1 MGKRDAV
8 PPPDP
13 ENKKYFNTIMIS
25 LTGIKKQYSSQFIFN
40 NLNISFYDDDR
51 VALIGRNGTGKTTL
65 LRLIVG
71 KEEANSGDVSVTSG
85 TTVGY
90 LAQEVETVRDAT
102 PLEIVLE
109 PFSHLLDYEEVYEA
123 ASKSVSSGDHRH
135 VKKALENI
143 DALQAQ
149 MDFVDAFSLASRA
162 KSILAG
168 LGVPDDKWESPVQ
181 ELSGGYRMRVMLAR
195 LLLLSPSMLLLDEPT
210 NHLDMDSLVWLEA
223 FLRRYR
229 GGLIVVSHDRDFLNR
244 ATFITAEL
252 QAGEMTVY
260 KGPYDAY
267 MVYKEARDKS
277 EESTRANIER
287 QIAQK
292 ERFIERFRAKAT
304 KASQVQSR
312 IKFVEDLKEQLPE
325 IPRVQKSIRFRFPS
339 PGPSGG
345 VPFKLENISV
355 SYNDAPVFKKVNL
368 TVTRGDKIAVVGP
381 NGAGKSTLLKLLA
394 GHLTPQEGKLT
405 VGHNVDMR
413 YFGQHQLEQLDLEK
427 TLFETIG
434 RASGSG
440 DRTFIQN
447 VLGTFLFSG
456 RDVDKKVKVLSG
468 GETSR
473 LILASILSRPGNVLV
488 LDEPTNHLDM
498 ESVEVLTEA
507 LAGFPGTAVFV
518 SHNEYFISR
527 IANRIVEMRPG
538 VFKDFPGSIA
548 NYRSFLEAGYMQSD
562 EVMPA
567 SSKGPSG
574 AETAKQE
581 RIQKKEERRQTQRR
595 IEKLEKDIDKM
606 EAEMKAADEIL
617 NNPANASNYGL
628 LHDTAMTFE
637 GLKKKN
643 EKLVVEW
650 EELQVKLAAYEEI

>member
-1 MGKRDAV
+1 
-8 PPPDP
+8 
-13 ENKKYFNTIMIS
+13 MIS
-25 LTGIKKQYSSQFIFN
+25 LTGIKKQYSSQVIFN

-71 KEEANSGDVSVTSG
+71 KEEANSGEASVTSG

-90 LAQEVETVRDAT
+90 LAQEVEMVRDAT

-123 ASKSVSSGDHRH
+123 ASKSCSSGDHRH

-168 LGVPDDKWESPVQ
+168 LGVPNDKWESPVQ

-223 FLRRYR
+223 FLRPYR

-260 KGPYDAY
+260 KGNYDAY

-325 IPRVQKSIRFRFPS
+325 IPRAQKSIRFRFPS
-339 PGPSGG
+339 SGPSGG
-345 VPFKLENISV
+345 VPFKLENVSV
-355 SYNDAPVFKKVNL
+355 SYNDTPVFKKVNL

-427 TLFETIG
+427 TLFETIA

-456 RDVDKKVKVLSG
+456 SDVDKKAKVLSG

-473 LILASILSRPGNVLV
+473 LVLASILSRPGNVLV

-538 VFKDFPGSIA
+538 VFKDFPGTIT
-548 NYRSFLEAGYMQSD
+548 NYRSFLEAGYMRND
-562 EVMPA
+562 DAAPA
-567 SSKGPSG
+567 SAKGPSD
-574 AETAKQE
+574 AENAKQG

-595 IEKLEKDIDKM
+595 IEKLEKDIEKM
-606 EAEMKAADEIL
+606 EGEMKAADEIL
-617 NNPANASNYGL
+617 NSPSNASNYGL

-650 EELQVKLAAYEEI
+650 EELQVKLASYEEL

>member
-1 MGKRDAV
+1 
-8 PPPDP
+8 
-13 ENKKYFNTIMIS
+13 MIS
-25 LTGIKKQYSSQFIFN
+25 LTGIKKHYSSQVIFN

-71 KEEANSGDVSVTSG
+71 KEEANSGTVAVTSG

-90 LAQEVETVRDAT
+90 LAQEVETVRDAS

-123 ASKSVSSGDHRH
+123 ASKSASLGDHRH
-135 VKKALENI
+135 VKKALEKI

-210 NHLDMDSLVWLEA
+210 NHLDMDSLVWLET

-244 ATFITAEL
+244 ATGITAEL
-252 QAGEMTVY
+252 SAGGMTVY
-260 KGPYDAY
+260 KGNYDAY
-267 MVYKEARDKS
+267 MMYKEERDRS
-277 EESTRANIER
+277 DESTRANLER

-312 IKFVEDLKEQLPE
+312 IRFVEDLKEQLPE
-325 IPRVQKSIRFRFPS
+325 VPRVQKTIRFRFPS
-339 PGPSGG
+339 PSQSGG

-355 SYNDAPVFKKVNL
+355 SYGDAAVFNKVNL

-381 NGAGKSTLLKLLA
+381 NGAGKTTLLKLLA
-394 GHLTPQEGKLT
+394 GGLKPQEGRLT
-405 VGHNVDMR
+405 VGHNVDLR
-413 YFGQHQLEQLDLEK
+413 YFGQHQLEQLDVEK
-427 TLFETIG
+427 TLFETI
-434 RASGSG
+434 AHESGSG
-440 DRTFIQN
+440 ERTFIQN
-447 VLGTFLFSG
+447 VLGAFLFSG
-456 RDVDKKVKVLSG
+456 PDVDKKVKVLSG

-473 LILASILSRPGNVLV
+473 LVLAGIMARPGNVLV
-488 LDEPTNHLDM
+488 LDEPTNHLDV
-498 ESVEVLTEA
+498 ESVEVLTAA
-507 LAGFPGTAVFV
+507 LATYAGTAVFV

-548 NYRSFLEAGYMQSD
+548 DYRSFLEAGYSQSD
-562 EVMPA
+562 EPA
-567 SSKGPSG
+567 PSSKKEISA
-574 AETAKQE
+574 AEQDKKE
-581 RIQKKEERRQTQRR
+581 RIRRKEERKQTQRR
-595 IEKLEKDIDKM
+595 IEKLEKDIEKM
-606 EAEMKAADEIL
+606 EAEMKAADDIL
-617 NNPANASNYGL
+617 NNPVNASNYGL
-628 LHDTAMTFE
+628 LHDTAMAFE
-637 GLKKKN
+637 DLKKKN

-650 EELQVKLAAYEEI
+650 ETLQVKLAEYEEN